1 MNYTIFFA
9 IVNLVLISRL
19 RFTMRDEG
27 ISGRKDILWLTII
40 PLLILP
46 FLSINLSWIVL
57 AVYLLIRPLAITSFE
72 KRKGKLNRNR
82 ILTFLANILAI
93 GILASPVF
101 NLQFVNWTPSAN
113 EWFNNI
119 FLTDES
125 FINWLDLHTF
135 LFGLLMVLN
144 ESNIAIRFTLE
155 KLDLAPLSND
165 HEEIDD
171 RQFRTGRVIGF
182 LERIFV
188 FLFIL
193 LNQYTAIGFIIAAK
207 GIVRY
212 PDFGE
217 KNFNEYI
224 LIGTLL
230 SVLFAII
237 FAYITLVFV

>member
-1 MNYTIFFA
+1 MNYTIFFV
-9 IVNLVLISRL
+9 IVNLILISRL
-19 RFTMRDEG
+19 RFTMWDNG
-27 ISGRKDILWLTII
+27 ISGRRDILWLTII

-57 AVYLLIRPLAITSFE
+57 MVYLLIRPLAIKSFE
-72 KRKGKLNRNR
+72 KRKDKLNRNR
-82 ILTFLANILAI
+82 ILTLLVNILAI

-101 NLQFVNWTPSAN
+101 NLQFVNWTPAAN
-113 EWFNNI
+113 EWFNDI
-119 FLTDES
+119 FLMGES
-125 FINWLDLHTF
+125 FVNWLYNHIV
-135 LFGLLMVLN
+135 LFGLCMVLN
-144 ESNIAIRFTLE
+144 ESNIAIRFTFE
-155 KLDLAPLSND
+155 KLELAPLSND

-171 RQFRTGRVIGF
+171 QQFRTGRIIGF

-212 PDFGE
+212 PDFGK

-230 SVLFAII
+230 SVLVAML
-237 FAYITLVFV
+237 FAYVTKIFL